1 MSVDMNASIT
11 ITGVVPKAMD
21 CNSRSAIKLKKVNK
35 NNQTARNERL
45 VSMVDLE
52 KAVREVLN
60 LFGLLTTQSYS

>member
-21 CNSRSAIKLKKVNK
+21 CNSRSVIKLKKVNK
-35 NNQTARNERL
+35 YNQTARNERL